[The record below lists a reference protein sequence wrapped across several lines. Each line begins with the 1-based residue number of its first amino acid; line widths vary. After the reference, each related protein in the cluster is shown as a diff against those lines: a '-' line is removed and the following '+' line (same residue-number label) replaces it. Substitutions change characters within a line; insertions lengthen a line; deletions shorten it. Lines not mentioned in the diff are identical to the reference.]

1 MTVTIIVIIITVYL
15 KMSYTLPFLDTF
27 SCFSIFNAFL
37 NVCLFVVVVAV
48 VTAAIITAVITI
60 SNSTLAPL
68 YLRTLWRYTNDD
80 VIIIIIISV
89 KKLGSAYIFQIVVFR
104 EYFGLHTWQL
114 YTVTYSSA

>member
-1 MTVTIIVIIITVYL
+1 MKCAEIIMMTVTIIVIIITVYL

-68 YLRTLWRYTNDD
+68 YLRTLWRYTND
-80 VIIIIIISV
+80 VIIIILLCRIYAIS
-89 KKLGSAYIFQIVVFR
+89 L
-104 EYFGLHTWQL
+104 
-114 YTVTYSSA
+114 